1 MKRGALRGRLGERPG
16 LQCDIRR
23 RGAPRCHGPV
33 RPLPCPGIVK
43 SIWSGKGIVWWCYGG
58 APLPWC
64 YGGAPLPWCYGGA
77 PLPGRRVTSVR
88 SSRHGRGV
96 WCARLVM

>member
-64 YGGAPLPWCYGGA
+64 YGGAPLP
-77 PLPGRRVTSVR
+77 GRRVTSVR